1 MAESRSAADNG
12 WVSFADRLEDEV
24 SVVVLRFRPRDEAM
38 ALSDE
43 VTLDAATP
51 TRLTRGD
58 GTC

>member
-1 MAESRSAADNG
+1 MPESGSADDDG
-12 WVSFADRLEDEV
+12 WVSLADRLEEEV

-51 TRLTRGD
+51 LRLTSGHE
-58 GTC
+58 TC